1 MPFRAPPASKV
12 TLRPPVSSD
21 AFAALRVPAIRRFV
35 LGRMAWALAT
45 QMLAVAV
52 GYDVYERTDSMWA
65 LGFIGLV
72 QVIPVIVLALPAG
85 AFVDRHN
92 RRTVSLSAT
101 ACHAVFALLLSAIA
115 LFDLPT
121 WTLYLVLVG
130 IGCATAF
137 GAPATSAFYTQ
148 IVPPELFVNANHW
161 RSSSYQLAATGGP
174 ALAGLVI
181 ALSGGATAVYLLNA
195 VVIAAFFGVV
205 ASIPRPPDPI
215 SNRGPLG
222 EELRAGVS
230 FVFSSRLLLA
240 AITLDMFAV
249 LLGGATAL
257 LPVYAKDI
265 LDVGPTG
272 LGWLRAAPALGA
284 LSMALISLHLPP
296 WRKAGRALLL
306 TVVGFGGAT
315 ILFGLATTFWVA
327 LVGLFL
333 TGVFDHISVVI
344 RMTLEQLVVPDE
356 LRGRVGAV
364 HHVFI
369 GMSNQLGEFESGTAA
384 ALFGPIGAVVGGGV
398 GTILVVA
405 IVALKWPE
413 LRKLGALESL
423 KPPEPAPPSA
433 VPATPAG

>member
-1 MPFRAPPASKV
+1 VSLDAAGLHAYKDHA
-12 TLRPPVSSD
+12 LSSD

-35 LGRMAWALAT
+35 LGRMAWALAS

-52 GYDVYERTDSMWA
+52 GWDIYERTHSMWA
-65 LGFIGLV
+65 LGMIGLV
-72 QVIPVIVLALPAG
+72 QVVPVFVLALPAG

-92 RRTVSLSAT
+92 RKLVSLGAT
-101 ACHAVFALLLSAIA
+101 ACHAGFALLLAVIGVA
-115 LFDLPT
+115 DLPV
-121 WTLYLVLVG
+121 WSLYLVLIG
-130 IGCATAF
+130 IGAATAF

-195 VVIAAFFGVV
+195 IAVSAFFFIV
-205 ASIPRPPDPI
+205 ASIPRPPDPD
-215 SNRGPLG
+215 SRRGPLG
-222 EELRAGVS
+222 EELRAGLR
-230 FVFSSRLLLA
+230 FVFSSKLLLA

-265 LDVGPTG
+265 LQVGPTG

-284 LSMALISLHLPP
+284 LAMAMISLHLPP
-296 WRKAGRALLL
+296 WKRAGRALLF
-306 TVVGFGGAT
+306 TVVGFGVAT
-315 ILFGLATTFWVA
+315 IVFGAASNFWIALVA
-327 LVGLFL
+327 LFF
-333 TGVFDHISVVI
+333 TGVFDHVSVVI

-384 ALFGPIGAVVGGGV
+384 ALVGPVAAVVGGGV
-398 GTILVVA
+398 GTIVVVFF
-405 IVALKWPE
+405 VALAWPA
-413 LRKLGALESL
+413 LRRLGSLESL
-423 KPPEPAPPSA
+423 KPEAARPPSAPPSTSA
-433 VPATPAG
+433 A